1 MFNSI
6 FLKLS
11 ENERNAIEND
21 KLEYSKKLT
30 DCCNKI
36 KNIIRNKNP
45 FIENQIEY
53 VQLLLEKTYYI
64 KQIRELNKRYSK
76 ILNNN
81 FFTKSYSEQFKKLPG
96 LNQKYQI
103 ANRYLSNVDFIENS
117 VLPEDKLIICHLTY
131 NFPDMSK
138 AKIEHTFLYKI
149 KGNNKQI
156 CDGLFFKDINSN
168 VNKLSLKNSKLH
180 IFSVE
185 KTYWKSLTH
194 NGKYYIQ
201 KYNILDLLDEI
212 FKDKL
217 KTLNLLKED

>member
-6 FLKLS
+6 FLKLF
-11 ENERNAIEND
+11 ENQLKIIEQEKIEYNN
-21 KLEYSKKLT
+21 KLNN
-30 DCCNKI
+30 CCQKI
-36 KNIIRNKNP
+36 KEILINKKDIIKD
-45 FIENQIEY
+45 EIEY
-53 VQLLLEKTYYI
+53 TQLLIEKTYYI
-64 KQIRELNKRYSK
+64 EQIKNLNKKYSK
-76 ILNNN
+76 IINKTLFN
-81 FFTKSYSEQFKKLPG
+81 KSYADQFTSLPD

-117 VLPEDKLIICHLTY
+117 ALPEFKLITCDLTY

-149 KGNNKQI
+149 KGINKRI
-156 CDGLFFKDINSN
+156 CDSLFFKDINSN
-168 VNKLSLKNSKLH
+168 VNKLSSKNNKLH
-180 IFSVE
+180 ILSVE
-185 KTYWKSLTH
+185 KKYWKSYTH
-194 NGKYYIQ
+194 AGKYIQ

>member
-45 FIENQIEY
+45 FVENQIEY
-53 VQLLLEKTYYI
+53 IQLLLEKTHYI
-64 KQIRELNKRYSK
+64 EQIRELNKRYSK

-103 ANRYLSNVDFIENS
+103 ANQYLNNVDFIENS
-117 VLPEDKLIICHLTY
+117 ASPEFKLITCYLTY

-149 KGNNKQI
+149 KGINKQI
-156 CDGLFFKDINSN
+156 SDSLFFKDINSN
-168 VNKLSLKNSKLH
+168 VNKLSLKNNKSH
-180 IFSVE
+180 ILSVE
-185 KTYWKSLTH
+185 KKYWKSYTH
-194 NGKYYIQ
+194 AGKYIQ

-217 KTLNLLKED
+217 KTLNLLKEE

>member
-30 DCCNKI
+30 DCCKEI

-45 FIENQIEY
+45 FVENQIEY
-53 VQLLLEKTYYI
+53 IQLLLEKTYYI
-64 KQIRELNKRYSK
+64 EQIRELNKRYSR

-81 FFTKSYSEQFKKLPG
+81 FFTKSYSEQFKKLPD

-103 ANRYLSNVDFIENS
+103 ANQYLSIIDFIENS
-117 VLPEDKLIICHLTY
+117 VLPECKLITCYLTY

-138 AKIEHTFLYKI
+138 AKIKHVFLYKI
-149 KGNNKQI
+149 RGINKQI
-156 CDGLFFKDINSN
+156 CDNLFFEDINSN
-168 VNKLSLKNSKLH
+168 VNELSSKNNKLH

-185 KTYWKSLTH
+185 KKYWKSYTRV
-194 NGKYYIQ
+194 GKYIQ

-217 KTLNLLKED
+217 KALNLLKED

>member
-11 ENERNAIEND
+11 ENERNAIDND

-64 KQIRELNKRYSK
+64 EQIRELNKRYSK

-81 FFTKSYSEQFKKLPG
+81 FFTKSYSEQFKKLPS

-117 VLPEDKLIICHLTY
+117 ALPEFKLIRCHLTY

-156 CDGLFFKDINSN
+156 CDSLFFKDINSN
-168 VNKLSLKNSKLH
+168 VNKLTSKNNISY

-185 KTYWKSLTH
+185 KVYWKSCTH
-194 NGKYYIQ
+194 AGKYIQ